1 MIRRAFN
8 LIPWPWVRAVLPGV
22 AISALGVAAFVGVLD
37 QFLEKDDLYLIDEP
51 LLEGLADL
59 RTPWLTTTF
68 TWITNAFGPG
78 ILPAVVGVACLAWA
92 LATRQ
97 WRNPALLVGAMV
109 FSTGLAVLVK
119 AIVDRPRPPE
129 DLQVIPGLETSFS
142 FPSGHTSGAA
152 TLILVLAYLLWAGRR
167 DGSHFVVWMLASVA
181 ITGLVGASRMY
192 LGYHFATDVLAG
204 ASLGVVTLGLV
215 VAGSRLLELRDRAGR
230 LRGLEAAVDGGQELG
245 DGRVDR

>member
-1 MIRRAFN
+1 MTRSAFN
-8 LIPWPWVRAVLPGV
+8 RIPWPWLRAVLPGI
-22 AISALGVAAFVGVLD
+22 AITAVGVAAFVGVLD
-37 QFLEKDDLYLIDEP
+37 QFLERDDLYLVDQP

-59 RTPWLTTTF
+59 RTPWLTTAF

-78 ILPAVVGVACLAWA
+78 ILPAVIGVACLAWA
-92 LATRQ
+92 GFTRQ

-167 DGSHFVVWMLASVA
+167 DGSQFVMWMVASVV
-181 ITGLVGASRMY
+181 ITGLVGASRLY

-215 VAGSRLLELRDRAGR
+215 VAASRLLELRDRTRG
-230 LRGLEAAVDGGQELG
+230 LRGLEASVDRGQELG
-245 DGRVDR
+245 HSRVDG